1 MVQNHAN
8 ITKWVDLVQFLI
20 KIEVRLLMMDAWMS
34 FVLKAEMKMIKSAA
48 ILDFPLSIK
57 LDA

>member
-1 MVQNHAN
+1 
-8 ITKWVDLVQFLI
+8 
-20 KIEVRLLMMDAWMS
+20 MMDAWMS

-48 ILDFPLSIK
+48 ILDFPLSIE